1 MSISMIPK
9 AKELKLISIYL
20 YICDLY
26 ESELKYLCQRFSNN
40 NEPEFTDQEVIT
52 IYLYVMQVEQRL
64 KIKQIHSFANDHL
77 RSWFPRLHSYEA
89 FVVRI
94 NRLSEVFKHISG
106 TLLSNNCPNDCQSD
120 TSLVDSLP
128 IITSSGKRPNAVAKE
143 LTDKGF
149 CSTKNM
155 YYHGSK
161 LHALAF
167 SRPGHL
173 PFPESLIVTPASEND
188 LNVQKQYWSNFYD
201 RTFYGDKIYNDPDFF
216 KNMTESY
223 NSRMLIPIKA
233 IKGQSP
239 IIAQRDKA
247 ANDLFSTAVS
257 KIRQPIEALFNWLI
271 EKTDI
276 QRASKVRSSNG
287 LIVHIFGRIAAAYI
301 FLIFNS

>member
-1 MSISMIPK
+1 MIPK

-26 ESELKYLCQRFSNN
+26 DSELKYLCQRFSNN

-64 KIKQIHSFANDHL
+64 KIKQIHSFANDYL
-77 RSWFPRLHSYEA
+77 RTWFPRLHSYEA

-106 TLLSNNCPNDCQSD
+106 SLLSNNCPGDCQSD

-128 IITSSGKRPNAVAKE
+128 IITSSGKRPNAVAME

-167 SRPGHL
+167 YRPGHL

-201 RTFYGDKIYNDPDFF
+201 RTFYGDKIYNDIDFF
-216 KNMTESY
+216 NRMTRSY
-223 NSRMLIPIKA
+223 NSRMMIPIKA
-233 IKGQSP
+233 VKGQALMISQ
-239 IIAQRDKA
+239 IDKA

-276 QRASKVRSSNG
+276 QRASKVRSSKG
-287 LIVHIFGRIAAAYI
+287 LVVHIFGRIAAAYI

>member
-1 MSISMIPK
+1 MIPK

-20 YICDLY
+20 YICDIY
-26 ESELKYLCQRFSNN
+26 DSELKYLCQRFSNN
-40 NEPEFTDQEVIT
+40 DEPDFTDQEVIT

-64 KIKQIHSFANDHL
+64 KIKQIHSFANDYL

-89 FVVRI
+89 FNVRV
-94 NRLSEVFKHISG
+94 NRLSEAFKHLSG
-106 TLLSNNCPNDCQSD
+106 LLLSDYCPDDCQPD
-120 TSLVDSLP
+120 TCLIDSLP

-149 CSTKNM
+149 CSTKSM

-188 LNVQKQYWSNFYD
+188 LNVQKQYWSGFS
-201 RTFYGDKIYNDPDFF
+201 NDEDFF
-216 KNMTESY
+216 NRMTQMN
-223 NSRMLIPIKA
+223 NSKMMIPKKA
-233 IKGQSP
+233 VKGQAL

-247 ANDLFSTAVS
+247 ADDLYSTAVS

-276 QRASKVRSSNG
+276 QRASKVRSTSG

>member
-1 MSISMIPK
+1 MIPK

-20 YICDLY
+20 YICDIY
-26 ESELKYLCQRFSNN
+26 DSELKYLCQRFSNN
-40 NEPEFTDQEVIT
+40 DEPDFTDQEVMT

-64 KIKQIHSFANDHL
+64 KIKQIHSFANDYL
-77 RSWFPRLHSYEA
+77 RSWFPLLHSYEA
-89 FVVRI
+89 FNIRV
-94 NRLSEVFKHISG
+94 NRLSEAFKHLSSL
-106 TLLSNNCPNDCQSD
+106 LLSDYCPEDCHPD

-188 LNVQKQYWSNFYD
+188 LNVQKQYWSCFSN
-201 RTFYGDKIYNDPDFF
+201 RTFYGDKIYNDEDFF
-216 KNMTESY
+216 NKMTQMN
-223 NSRMLIPIKA
+223 NSKMMIPKKA
-233 IKGQSP
+233 VKGQAL
-239 IIAQRDKA
+239 IIVQRDKA
-247 ANDLFSTAVS
+247 ANDLYSTAVS

-276 QRASKVRSSNG
+276 QRASKVRSTSG

>member
-1 MSISMIPK
+1 MIPK
-9 AKELKLISIYL
+9 VKELKLISIYL
-20 YICDLY
+20 YICDIY
-26 ESELKYLCQRFSNN
+26 DSSLKHLCQRFSNN

-52 IYLYVMQVEQRL
+52 IYLYVMHVEERL
-64 KIKQIHSFANDHL
+64 KIKQIHNFANDYL
-77 RSWFPRLHSYEA
+77 RSWFPLLPSYEA
-89 FVVRI
+89 FNMRI
-94 NRLSEVFKHISG
+94 NRLSEAFRHLSG
-106 TLLSNNCPNDCQSD
+106 ILLSDYCPKDCQSD

-128 IITSSGKRPNAVAKE
+128 IITCSGKRSNAVAKE

-149 CSTKNM
+149 CSTKSM
-155 YYHGSK
+155 YYYGSK

-167 SRPGHL
+167 HRPGHL

-188 LNVQKQYWSNFYD
+188 LNVQKQYWSSIFN
-201 RTFYGDKIYNDPDFF
+201 RTFYGDKIYHDEDFF
-216 KNMTESY
+216 KNMYDNY
-223 NSRMLIPIKA
+223 NSTMMTPVKA
-233 IKGQSP
+233 VKNQSQT
-239 IIAQRDKA
+239 IVQRDKA

-276 QRASKVRSSNG
+276 QRASKVRSTKG

>member
-1 MSISMIPK
+1 MIPK

-26 ESELKYLCQRFSNN
+26 DSELKYLCQRFSNN
-40 NEPEFTDQEVIT
+40 NEPEFSDQEVIT

-64 KIKQIHSFANDHL
+64 KIKQIHSFANDYL

-94 NRLSEVFKHISG
+94 NRLSEVFKHLSSS
-106 TLLSNNCPNDCQSD
+106 LLSNNCPDDCRAN
-120 TSLVDSLP
+120 TNLIDSLP

-201 RTFYGDKIYNDPDFF
+201 RTFYGDKIYNDVDFF
-216 KNMTESY
+216 NKMTRSY
-223 NSRMLIPIKA
+223 NSRMMIPIKA
-233 IKGQSP
+233 VKGQALKISQ
-239 IIAQRDKA
+239 IDKA
-247 ANDLFSTAVS
+247 ANDLYSTAVS
-257 KIRQPIEALFNWLI
+257 RIRQPIEALFNWLI

-276 QRASKVRSSNG
+276 QRASKVRSAKG
-287 LIVHIFGRIAAAYI
+287 LVVHIFGRIAAAYI

>member
-1 MSISMIPK
+1 MIPK

-26 ESELKYLCQRFSNN
+26 DSELKYLCQRFSNN
-40 NEPEFTDQEVIT
+40 SVPEFTDQEVIT

-64 KIKQIHSFANDHL
+64 KIKQIHSFANDYL

-106 TLLSNNCPNDCQSD
+106 KLLSNNCPDDCQSD

-173 PFPESLIVTPASEND
+173 PFPESLIVTLASEND

-201 RTFYGDKIYNDPDFF
+201 RTFYGDKIYNDTDFF
-216 KNMTESY
+216 KRMTESF
-223 NSRMLIPIKA
+223 NSKMLIPMKA
-233 IKGQSP
+233 IKGQSQT
-239 IIAQRDKA
+239 IAQMNKA
-247 ANDLFSTAVS
+247 ANDLYSTAVS
-257 KIRQPIEALFNWLI
+257 RIRQPIEALFNWLI

-276 QRASKVRSSNG
+276 QRASKVRSSSG

-301 FLIFNS
+301 FLIFNP

>member
-1 MSISMIPK
+1 MIPK

-26 ESELKYLCQRFSNN
+26 DSELKYLCQRFSNN
-40 NEPEFTDQEVIT
+40 NEPDFTDQEVMT

-64 KIKQIHSFANDHL
+64 KIKQIHRFANDYL

-94 NRLSEVFKHISG
+94 NRLSEAFKHLSDS
-106 TLLSNNCPNDCQSD
+106 LLRSNCPNDCQPD
-120 TSLVDSLP
+120 ASLIDSLP

-143 LTDKGF
+143 LTDKGY

-167 SRPGHL
+167 SRPGYL

-188 LNVQKQYWSNFYD
+188 LNVQKQYWSCIYG
-201 RTFYGDKIYNDPDFF
+201 RTFYGDKIYNDEDFF
-216 KNMTESY
+216 NKMAQNY

-233 IKGQSP
+233 VKGQS
-239 IIAQRDKA
+239 IVIAQRDKA
-247 ANDLFSTAVS
+247 ANDLYSTAVS
-257 KIRQPIEALFNWLI
+257 RIRQPIEALFNWLI

-276 QRASKVRSSNG
+276 QRASKVRSTNG

>member
-26 ESELKYLCQRFSNN
+26 DSELKYLCQRFSNN

-77 RSWFPRLHSYEA
+77 HSWFPRLHSYEA
-89 FVVRI
+89 FVIRI

-106 TLLSNNCPNDCQSD
+106 TLLSNNCPDDCQSD

-188 LNVQKQYWSNFYD
+188 LNVQKQYWSNIYD
-201 RTFYGDKIYNDPDFF
+201 RTFYGDKIYNDADFF
-216 KNMTESY
+216 KKMTESY
-223 NSRMLIPIKA
+223 NSRMLIPMKA
-233 IKGQSP
+233 IKGQSQT
-239 IIAQRDKA
+239 IAQINKA
-247 ANDLFSTAVS
+247 ANDLYSTAVS
-257 KIRQPIEALFNWLI
+257 KI
-271 EKTDI
+271 
-276 QRASKVRSSNG
+276 
-287 LIVHIFGRIAAAYI
+287 
-301 FLIFNS
+301 